1 MNSIKNVIF
10 DIGNVLVDFHP
21 IPYFQ
26 RLMPQSDMD
35 TICPLIF
42 DETWEKI
49 DQGIYM
55 CDEAKNEHMQKYPQ
69 FHQEIA
75 CIYAHWKEMMV
86 LNEETYAYLK
96 ECQSHHYQVYL
107 LSNIGLES
115 HQYLKARY
123 AFFDDADGAILSYQ
137 EHVIKPDQRI
147 YELLLSRYG
156 LKAEECVFFDDNASN
171 AAVACALGIKGI
183 RFITCEQ
190 AQQEAALW

>member
-1 MNSIKNVIF
+1 
-10 DIGNVLVDFHP
+10 
-21 IPYFQ
+21 
-26 RLMPQSDMD
+26 
-35 TICPLIF
+35 
-42 DETWEKI
+42 
-49 DQGIYM
+49 M

-190 AQQEAALW
+190 AKQEAALW